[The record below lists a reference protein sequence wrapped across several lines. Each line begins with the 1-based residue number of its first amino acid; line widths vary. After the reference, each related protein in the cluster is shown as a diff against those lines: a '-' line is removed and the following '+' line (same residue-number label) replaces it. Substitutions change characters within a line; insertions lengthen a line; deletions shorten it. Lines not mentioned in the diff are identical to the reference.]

1 MTHSVV
7 INVFIWDQL
16 VPLSTILVNISTSGW
31 MDSNY
36 MRIAFFGIIGF
47 LQKTLAARISAPR
60 RGTEAVQY
68 SKLSSGGPLCSQL
81 SSSPW
86 GSIIRAPEPQKWA
99 RSKILKISK
108 FYPFGP
114 KNPFFGVQ
122 KAENWCKT
130 SMSPLIHWK
139 CVIGG
144 ENWWKN
150 GQFTVFFSFFHLFQR
165 FWPFLAILATLK
177 VEFNSYEHRWLC
189 IHLCWRDLRWK
200 NQEKNN
206 KHGDFQDL
214 LRRVNFWVSDL
225 DAFRWIFLAIFG
237 HFLA

>member
-1 MTHSVV
+1 M

-16 VPLSTILVNISTSGW
+16 VPLSTILVNINTSGW
-31 MDSNY
+31 FDSNDK
-36 MRIAFFGIIGF
+36 RIAFFGIFGF

-60 RGTEAVQY
+60 RGREAVQY
-68 SKLSSGGPLCSQL
+68 SKLSSGGPLCSQT

-177 VEFNSYEHRWLC
+177 VEFHSYEHRWLC